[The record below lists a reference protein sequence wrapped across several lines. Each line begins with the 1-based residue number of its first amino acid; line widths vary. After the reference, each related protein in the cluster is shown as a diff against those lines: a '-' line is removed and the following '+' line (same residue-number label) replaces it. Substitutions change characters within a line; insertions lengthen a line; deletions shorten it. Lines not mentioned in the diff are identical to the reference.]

1 MGAPATCDHTV
12 TRPLTRSWI
21 WARLSDGIGL
31 ARLVTMQTPLAAS
44 RRRHQPGGIVGRRRP
59 DREADVDDPRAA
71 SLSPPRCHR
80 RSA

>member
-1 MGAPATCDHTV
+1 MGAPATCAHTV

-44 RRRHQPGGIVGRRRP
+44 RLRTSPAGSSGDGGRMVRP
-59 DREADVDDPRAA
+59 TSTMPRAA
-71 SLSPPRCHR
+71 SLSPLGCR
-80 RSA
+80 RR